1 MVKRNVRMAKAMLK
15 LSLRN
20 AIISSLK
27 VMLRNSRYLSRMCD
41 GEKHIMIQT
50 MASLMEPRPVL
61 MWSHIPG
68 VLKWIC
74 SSRLEHHAWILV
86 VVFGICSNIC
96 VIREDN
102 PDYVLS
108 TMTKRGRRI
117 MHHEARLDKVNEFF
131 IYSFKLLK
139 LNETTR
145 DYSVLIS
152 SS

>member
-50 MASLMEPRPVL
+50 MASLMEPRPGL

-86 VVFGICSNIC
+86 VDFGICSNIC
-96 VIREDN
+96 VACEDK
-102 PDYVLS
+102 PDYVQEGNASWDPLRQSEWNFYIHLS
-108 TMTKRGRRI
+108 YLNWTKQ
-117 MHHEARLDKVNEFF
+117 LV
-131 IYSFKLLK
+131 
-139 LNETTR
+139 T
-145 DYSVLIS
+145 SVFSYPHRKWIS
-152 SS
+152 SSR